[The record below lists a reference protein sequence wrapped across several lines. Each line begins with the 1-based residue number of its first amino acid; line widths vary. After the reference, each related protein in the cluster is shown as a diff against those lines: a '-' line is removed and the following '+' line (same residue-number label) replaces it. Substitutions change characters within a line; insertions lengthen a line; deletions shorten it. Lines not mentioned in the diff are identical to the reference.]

1 MNGKIVAIAA
11 VGIMLA
17 GQAIAGDA
25 RITSVSGSVVASQGG
40 QFAPATASTVIS
52 QGDRIVSRGGAAEV
66 RFADGCVV
74 KLKAQTM
81 LTVGASSPC
90 ASGSGLISATEGN
103 GAQFGSGN
111 DDDDDDG
118 FVPAA
123 LTFAALVTLLIL
135 VSEDDDTVSN

>member
-17 GQAIAGDA
+17 GQAIAADA

-40 QFAPATASTVIS
+40 QFAPATASTVVS
-52 QGDRIVSRGGAAEV
+52 QGDRIVSRDGTAEV
-66 RFADGCVV
+66 RFSDGCVV
-74 KLKAQTM
+74 KLKSQAM

-90 ASGSGLISATEGN
+90 ATGSGLISATEGN

-111 DDDDDDG
+111 NDDDNG

-123 LTFAALVTLLIL
+123 LTFAALVALLLL
-135 VSEDDDTVSN
+135 VNEDDDTVSN